1 MNVFRLRQGSHN
13 LFTGLSTARAKITVL
28 EAKLEHAALHIAQL
42 EAKLE
47 KMVQVATTS
56 EARALRIE
64 LDNVTALVEQLRTA
78 NRKEF
83 GKLWIRLR
91 GDRQPDE
98 AGAVDSDDFQ
108 AMLDLQSR
116 QN

>member
-1 MNVFRLRQGSHN
+1 M
-13 LFTGLSTARAKITVL
+13 FTGLSTARAKITVL

-47 KMVQVATTS
+47 KMLQIATTS

-64 LDNVTALVEQLRTA
+64 LVEQLRTA

-83 GKLWIRLR
+83 GKLWIRF
-91 GDRQPDE
+91 RQPEE
-98 AGAVDSDDFQ
+98 ATGAVDSDDFQ

-116 QN
+116 QGRQQ

>member
-1 MNVFRLRQGSHN
+1 M
-13 LFTGLSTARAKITVL
+13 FTGLSTARAKITVL

-47 KMVQVATTS
+47 KMLQIATTS

-83 GKLWIRLR
+83 GKLWIRF
-91 GDRQPDE
+91 RQPEE
-98 AGAVDSDDFQ
+98 ATGAVDSDDFQ

-116 QN
+116 QGRQQ

>member
-1 MNVFRLRQGSHN
+1 M
-13 LFTGLSTARAKITVL
+13 FTGLSTARAKITVL

-47 KMVQVATTS
+47 KMVQLATTS

-83 GKLWIRLR
+83 GKLWIRF
-91 GDRQPDE
+91 RQQPEE
-98 AGAVDSDDFQ
+98 ATGAVDSDDFA
-108 AMLDLQSR
+108 AMLELQNRQSR
-116 QN
+116 QQ